1 VPRWRR
7 ALAATLV
14 VVGCLLAPLAVHSV
28 WLHDTLLNTD
38 QYVAT
43 VGPLAGNA
51 HVQDALA
58 DRITTTLV
66 NAATLETRLKDAL
79 PPSASFVVPFVANGI
94 RSYVHSAALHVL
106 QSPTFQQLWKSLNRQ
121 VHLHLVD
128 VLRGQGRF
136 VNNLGQVVV
145 DIQPVI
151 TEVDGV
157 LTKAGITGLSA
168 AAGQDSHQIVLFRSS
183 VLAQAQRAV
192 RLLDDV
198 ALVLPI
204 LTVVAFAGA
213 IVASGDR
220 RRTIVWGGMGL
231 AFVMLLF
238 LVIWNALRSPYQDA
252 LPASVNRLAAGAV
265 YDQLLSFLLL
275 ALRTV
280 FAVGVTVALGAWLAG
295 PGRCA
300 TRVRTGARDLVF
312 RAPGQD
318 AISPRAARLV
328 GAHRSV
334 ARFAVIGFGLLV
346 LVVLNH
352 PGPGAVVV
360 IAILVL
366 VLLAVTELLARAGQ
380 GDSTGQRP

>member
-1 VPRWRR
+1 M
-7 ALAATLV
+7 
-14 VVGCLLAPLAVHSV
+14 
-28 WLHDTLLNTD
+28 
-38 QYVAT
+38 AT
-43 VGPLAGNA
+43 VGPLASNA

-66 NAATLETRLKDAL
+66 NAAGLETRLKDAL
-79 PPSASFVVPFVANGI
+79 PLSASFIVPFVANGI
-94 RSYVHSAALHVL
+94 RGYVHTAALQVL
-106 QSPTFQQLWKSLNRQ
+106 QSSTFHQLWKSLNRQ
-121 VHLHLVD
+121 VHTRLVD

-136 VNNLGQVVV
+136 VNNMGQVVL

-151 TEVDGV
+151 TEVNGV
-157 LTKAGITGLSA
+157 LTKVGITGLSK
-168 AAGQDSHQIVLFRSS
+168 AAGPDSHQIVLFRSS
-183 VLAQAQRAV
+183 ALAQAQSAV

-204 LTVVAFAGA
+204 LTVLAFAGA
-213 IVASGDR
+213 VLASGDR
-220 RRTIVWGGMGL
+220 RRTTVRGAVGL

-280 FAVGVTVALGAWLAG
+280 LALALVVALGAWLAG
-295 PGRCA
+295 PGRLA
-300 TRVRTGARDLVF
+300 TRVRTGTRNLVF
-312 RAPGQD
+312 RAPGQG
-318 AISPRAARLV
+318 AISPRVARLV
-328 GAHRSV
+328 GSDRRV
-334 ARFAVIGFGLLV
+334 LRFGVIGLGLLV

-366 VLLAVTELLARAGQ
+366 VLLAVIELLARAGQ
-380 GDSTGQRP
+380 GDPTSQRP